1 MNRLSADNVTLA
13 YDQRVIAEQLSVEI
27 PDNSFTVI
35 VGPNACGKSTLLRA
49 LSRMLKPAEGRVLL
63 DGQVIQSMPA
73 KKVARTLG
81 LLPQSSIAPDG
92 ITVGDLVGRG
102 RYPHQGL
109 LRQWSSEDE
118 RVVRES
124 MESTGVAELADRYV
138 DELSGGQ
145 RQRVWIAM
153 ALAQQTPLLLLDEPT
168 TYLDIQH
175 QIDVLDL
182 CAELHEE
189 QGRTLVAVLHDL
201 NHAARYATHLI
212 ALRDGRA
219 VAEGR
224 RTTSSRPSW
233 SRRSSACA
241 ARSSTTRRRAHRWWC
256 RRPAGRGWQPRRPDR
271 PRRPQRW
278 LRGAPETDAGLRAA
292 EEAPKRLLSRS
303 RGCGGHRKAAV
314 ATAAR
319 GGHGRR
325 RGPWRSRKA
334 PRPVAVTEHRTPRR
348 PQHRPATEDF

>member
-1 MNRLSADNVTLA
+1 MSADAGTRSGLNDQRSNVNRLTAENVTLA
-13 YDQRVIAEQLSVEI
+13 YDQRVIAEKLSVEI

-49 LSRMLKPAEGRVLL
+49 LSRMLKPTQGRVLL
-63 DGQVIQSMPA
+63 DGSVIQSMPA
-73 KKVARTLG
+73 KQVARTLG
-81 LLPQSSIAPDG
+81 LLPQSSVAPDG

-102 RYPHQGL
+102 RYPHQGI
-109 LRQWSSEDE
+109 LRQWSTEDE
-118 RVVRES
+118 RVVQES
-124 MESTGVAELADRYV
+124 MAQTGISELADRYV

-212 ALRDGRA
+212 ALRGGE
-219 VAEGR
+219 VIAEGAPKDIVTADLVER
-224 RTTSSRPSW
+224 VFGLRCQIIDDPETGTPLVVP
-233 SRRSSACA
+233 A
-241 ARSSTTRRRAHRWWC
+241 AR
-256 RRPAGRGWQPRRPDR
+256 
-271 PRRPQRW
+271 
-278 LRGAPETDAGLRAA
+278 
-292 EEAPKRLLSRS
+292 K
-303 RGCGGHRKAAV
+303 
-314 ATAAR
+314 AR
-319 GGHGRR
+319 GGSAIERER
-325 RGPWRSRKA
+325 MA
-334 PRPVAVTEHRTPRR
+334 
-348 PQHRPATEDF
+348 ATEAS